1 MSHISL
7 GQAVMQKSELTEERR
22 VLIRNISCLYRTA
35 REELYRRDDELKRR
49 AKTIEDMKAQERQRR
64 AHSSGPAASYGAV
77 PRAVPQLGLP
87 TSVGVPPP
95 PPLPDVP
102 TPPLSLGTF

>member
-1 MSHISL
+1 MLGSSL

-49 AKTIEDMKAQERQRR
+49 AKIIEDMKAQERQRR
-64 AHSSGPAASYGAV
+64 AQSTVPSASYSV
-77 PRAVPQLGLP
+77 MPTELPQEGLP
-87 TSVGVPPP
+87 PPASVPPP
-95 PPLPDVP
+95 PPLPDM
-102 TPPLSLGTF
+102 PPQAASLGMF